1 MVMLGIGAHT
11 FYNYVFS
18 EPTKAINIASEF
30 IGQSDEFKYLFTED
44 LEGWSNKV
52 VEIKGTITGI
62 NDYGVLLDENIYC
75 QFDQNT
81 DLLSIAVNKE
91 VVIKGKVVGF
101 DELLMEIK
109 LNQCTIIQN

>member
-1 MVMLGIGAHT
+1 MLGIGSYT

-18 EPTKAINIASEF
+18 APTKASDIAPEY
-30 IGQSDEFKYLFTED
+30 IGHSDEFKFLVTED
-44 LEGWSNKV
+44 LKGWNNKV
-52 VEIKGTITGI
+52 VQIKGLITQI
-62 NDYGVLLDENIYC
+62 NDYGVLLNENIYC
-75 QFDQNT
+75 QFDQDTN
-81 DLLSIAVNKE
+81 LPSIAVNKE

>member
-1 MVMLGIGAHT
+1 MFGIGVYT

-18 EPTKAINIASEF
+18 EPTKVINIASEF

-62 NDYGVLLDENIYC
+62 YDNGVLLDENIYC

-81 DLLSIAVNKE
+81 DLSSIVVNKE